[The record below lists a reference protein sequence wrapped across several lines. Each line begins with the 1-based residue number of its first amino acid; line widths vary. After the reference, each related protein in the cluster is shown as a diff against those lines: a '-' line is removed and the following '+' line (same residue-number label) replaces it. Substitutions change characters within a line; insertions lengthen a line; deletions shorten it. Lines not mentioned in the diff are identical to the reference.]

1 MKNNTTT
8 RAYDPKNK
16 RWYTWSWII
25 PKNLLE
31 LIKQEGLILEK
42 DMKTDKTKNQHE
54 VSGNRVSNIRHID

>member
-1 MKNNTTT
+1 MKPI

-42 DMKTDKTKNQHE
+42 DMKIKKQ
-54 VSGNRVSNIRHID
+54 